1 MRCASARGVK
11 VLFISLT
18 RYTPAMQGEGRS
30 AATAW
35 ERRGGGLAFAG
46 GSGTYAIIEA

>member
-35 ERRGGGLAFAG
+35 KRRGGLEFAG